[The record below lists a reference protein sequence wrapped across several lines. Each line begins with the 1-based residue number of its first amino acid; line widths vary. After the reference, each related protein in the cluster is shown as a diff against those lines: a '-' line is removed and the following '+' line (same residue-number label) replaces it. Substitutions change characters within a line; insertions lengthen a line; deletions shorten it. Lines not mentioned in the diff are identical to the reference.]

1 MGTYALKRILQRI
14 PILLAI
20 TFLSFAMMLPAGSDA
35 VMQKM
40 ENTGVTLS
48 QKAMDAARK
57 EPGLDQPF
65 LTQYARWLGGCAPGG
80 YGQKLSVR

>member
-1 MGTYALKRILQRI
+1 MGTYALKRILQLI

-20 TFLSFAMMLPAGSDA
+20 TFLSFAMMRLAGSDT

-40 ENTGVTLS
+40 ENTGITLS
-48 QKAMDAARK
+48 QEAMDAARK
-57 EPGLDQPF
+57 ELGLDQPF
-65 LTQYARWLGGCAPGG
+65 LTQYARWLGWRAPGG